1 MTENKKGFGVFRV
14 RGFTERQERHE
25 ATKVLTVH
33 QNTIFIIT
41 IELVNNIVFAFKQN
55 LICACFFYVQEK
67 LERLQESSSKPQ
79 FANINKMDKTEIAF
93 KLADKDNDGYIDR
106 SEFEKMAKNLSK
118 EKAGKVFEKCDKN
131 GDGRIDFSEF
141 ETMMN
146 MNKKK

>member
-1 MTENKKGFGVFRV
+1 M
-14 RGFTERQERHE
+14 
-25 ATKVLTVH
+25 
-33 QNTIFIIT
+33 
-41 IELVNNIVFAFKQN
+41 FAFKQT